1 MPVITRFFGIV
12 VKMYPNDHTPPHFH
26 AIYGEYVGVIDIKTL
41 EMLEGDLSNRA
52 YKLVREW
59 AEKYQDDL
67 MEMWNTKLFKKLERV
82 E

>member
-26 AIYGEYVGVIDIKTL
+26 AIYGEYIGVIDIKTL

>member
-1 MPVITRFFGIV
+1 
-12 VKMYPNDHTPPHFH
+12 MYFDDHTPPHFH

-67 MEMWNTKLFKKLERV
+67 MEMWNTKLFKKLEGL

>member
-26 AIYGEYVGVIDIKTL
+26 AIYGEYIGVIDIKTL
-41 EMLEGDLSNRA
+41 EMVEGDLSNRA
-52 YKLVREW
+52 YKLVKEW
-59 AEKYQDDL
+59 AEKHQDDL
-67 MEMWNTKLFKKLERV
+67 MQIWNTKLFKKLEGL

>member
-26 AIYGEYVGVIDIKTL
+26 AIYGEYIGVIDIKTL

-52 YKLVREW
+52 YKLVKEW
-59 AEKYQDDL
+59 AEKHQDDL
-67 MEMWNTKLFKKLERV
+67 MQIWNTKLFKKLEGL

>member
-41 EMLEGDLSNRA
+41 EMLEG
-52 YKLVREW
+52 
-59 AEKYQDDL
+59 
-67 MEMWNTKLFKKLERV
+67 LE
-82 E
+82 

>member
-1 MPVITRFFGIV
+1 MPVITRFYGIV
-12 VKMYPNDHTPPHFH
+12 VKMYPNNHTPPHFH

-52 YKLVREW
+52 LKLVQEW
-59 AEKYQDDL
+59 ARKYQDDL
-67 MEMWNTKLFKKLERV
+67 MEMWNTKLFKKLEGL

>member
-26 AIYGEYVGVIDIKTL
+26 AIYGEYIGVIDIKTL
-41 EMLEGDLSNRA
+41 EMLEGDLSNRE

-59 AEKYQDDL
+59 PEKHQDDL